1 MVVGEEWLNLPVEKV
16 VEIISADE
24 LEVEREEHVFGAATA
39 WLHHSYQARAPTF
52 HKVIVCVGDIDD
64 CILFWGF
71 VIYIHTYTG
80 RHMIMFFL
88 FAGLGEC
95 ETSPC

>member
-24 LEVEREEHVFGAATA
+24 LEVAREEHVFGAATA

-52 HKVIVCVGDIDD
+52 HKVILGDFDD
-64 CILFWGF
+64 CILFLFF
-71 VIYIHTYTG
+71 VFYVHT
-80 RHMIMFFL
+80 H
-88 FAGLGEC
+88 AQ
-95 ETSPC
+95 